1 MADLLA
7 KHTTILTQDFL
18 LQSEAA
24 KKLYHGYAAG
34 LPIIDYHNHLPVNEI
49 AEKKKYKNLTEI
61 WLKGDHYKWRAMRT
75 LGISEDLITGSA
87 SDEQK
92 FYAWAGCVPQT
103 IRNPLFHW
111 TLLELNDPFKV
122 KQYLNPESAGNI
134 YNHCN
139 ERLSDDNF
147 STTGLLSHFKVEV
160 ACTTDDPCDDL
171 RHHKSIAQSTGFTKV
186 LPGFRPDKV
195 FNISNRVIFKQYLQQ
210 LEIASGR
217 IIVDFDSLVATLQS
231 RVDFF
236 HAAGCRLADHGLE
249 MMPVFSG
256 FTTSLRTEFKNFLAD
271 KDPAPF
277 SNPHSF
283 CSNILLEL
291 CKMYHAKNWVQQF
304 HLGALRNNNSRFFNR
319 LGPDSGFDS
328 IGDQSQAKSLS
339 VFLNELDK
347 TNELARTIIYNV
359 NPADNELFAAMTGN
373 FNDGTIRGKIQFG
386 SGWWFL
392 DQIDGMTR
400 QLNALS
406 SIGMI
411 STFIGM
417 LTDSRS
423 FLSFSRHEY
432 FRRLVCNMFGAEI
445 EAGLL
450 PNDEKWIGQIIQDIC
465 YNNAKQYLR
474 LNDAR

>member
-7 KHTTILTQDFL
+7 KHKTILTADFL
-18 LQSEAA
+18 LHSDAA
-24 KKLYHGYAAG
+24 KKLYYGYATG
-34 LPIIDYHNHLPVNEI
+34 LPIIDYHNHLPPKEI
-49 AEKKKYKNLTEI
+49 AEKKKFNNLTEI
-61 WLKGDHYKWRAMRT
+61 WLKGDQYKWRAMQT
-75 LGISEDLITGSA
+75 LGISEELITDSA
-87 SDEQK
+87 SDEKK
-92 FYAWAGCVPQT
+92 FHAWAACVPQT

-111 TLLELNDPFKV
+111 TLLELNDPFQV
-122 KQYLNPESAGNI
+122 KQYLNPDSASNI
-134 YNHCN
+134 YSHCN
-139 ERLSDDNF
+139 EQLGDDNF

-160 ACTTDDPCDDL
+160 ACTTDDPYDDL
-171 RHHKSIAQSTGFTKV
+171 KYHKRIALLGGFTKV

-195 FNISNRVIFKQYLQQ
+195 FNITKSVIFKQYLQQ
-210 LEIASGR
+210 LEIVSGR
-217 IIVDFDSLVATLQS
+217 LIVDFDSLVAALLS
-231 RVDFF
+231 RVDYF
-236 HAAGCRLADHGLE
+236 HASGCRLADHGFEVIPL
-249 MMPVFSG
+249 FSD
-256 FTTSLRTEFKNFLAD
+256 FTTGLRIEFKNYLAD

-283 CSNILLEL
+283 CSNLLVEL

-304 HLGALRNNNSRFFNR
+304 HLGALRNTNSRFFDR

-328 IGDQSQAKSLS
+328 IGDQSQARSLA

-347 TNELARTIIYNV
+347 TDELARTILYNV
-359 NPADNELFAAMTGN
+359 NPADNEVFAAMTGN
-373 FNDGTIRGKIQFG
+373 FNDGSIRGKIQFG

-392 DQIDGMTR
+392 DQVEGMTR
-400 QLNALS
+400 QLNTLS

-465 YNNAKQYLR
+465 YHNARQYLS
-474 LNDAR
+474 LNDEH

>member
-7 KHTTILTQDFL
+7 KYSTLLTEDFL
-18 LQSEAA
+18 LQSDAA
-24 KKLYHGYAAG
+24 KKLYHGYAAS

-49 AEKKKYKNLTEI
+49 AEKKKFKNLTEI

-75 LGISEDLITGSA
+75 LGIREDLITGSD

-92 FYAWAGCVPQT
+92 FHAGAAYVPQT
-103 IRNPLFHW
+103 IHNPLFHW
-111 TLLELNDPFKV
+111 TLLELNDPFQV
-122 KQYLNPESAGNI
+122 KQYLNTDSAGKI
-134 YNHCN
+134 YSHCN
-139 ERLSDDNF
+139 EQLSDDKF

-160 ACTTDDPCDDL
+160 TCTTDDPCDDL
-171 RHHKSIAQSTGFTKV
+171 RYHNSIAQSAVFTKV

-195 FNISNRVIFKQYLQQ
+195 FNITNKVIFKQYLQK

-217 IIVDFDSLVATLQS
+217 IIVDFDS
-231 RVDFF
+231 
-236 HAAGCRLADHGLE
+236 
-249 MMPVFSG
+249 
-256 FTTSLRTEFKNFLAD
+256 
-271 KDPAPF
+271 
-277 SNPHSF
+277 
-283 CSNILLEL
+283 
-291 CKMYHAKNWVQQF
+291 
-304 HLGALRNNNSRFFNR
+304 
-319 LGPDSGFDS
+319 
-328 IGDQSQAKSLS
+328 IGDQSQANSLS

-347 TNELARTIIYNV
+347 TNELARTILFNV

-373 FNDGTIRGKIQFG
+373 FNDGIIKGKIQFG

-392 DQIDGMTR
+392 DQIDAMTK

-423 FLSFSRHEY
+423 FLSFSRHED
-432 FRRLVCNMFGAEI
+432 FRRLVCNMFGSEI

-450 PNDEKWIGQIIQDIC
+450 PNHEKWIGQIIQNIC
-465 YNNAKQYLR
+465 YHNAKQYLS
-474 LNDAR
+474 LNDAP